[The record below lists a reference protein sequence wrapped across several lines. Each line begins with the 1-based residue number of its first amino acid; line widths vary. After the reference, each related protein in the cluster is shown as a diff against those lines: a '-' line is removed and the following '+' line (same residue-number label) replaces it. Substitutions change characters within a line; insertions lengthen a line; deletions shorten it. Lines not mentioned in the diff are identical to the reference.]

1 MALDHNGYFP
11 GHKRRSITPLSWEE
25 MCRKVRKLPP
35 HQLFRYG
42 TAGDLPGYGTVIDH
56 QLLNQLVEANQKA
69 RAKGFAYTHKPV
81 GYHGQ
86 ALVNAQAIYAANRN
100 GFRINLSA
108 DSLRQADELTDMGIA
123 PVVVVVPSDAPLK
136 QKTPKGRSVVV
147 CPAEQKDEDGE
158 PIIQC
163 DRCRLCSKERK
174 TIVAFRAHGT
184 RRKEVN
190 RKLRVIQ

>member
-1 MALDHNGYFP
+1 
-11 GHKRRSITPLSWEE
+11 
-25 MCRKVRKLPP
+25 MCRKVSKLPP

-42 TAGDLPGYGTVIDH
+42 TAGDLPGYGVVVDH
-56 QLLNQLVEANQKA
+56 QQLNQLVEANKKA

-81 GYHGQ
+81 GYQGQ
-86 ALVNAQAIYAANRN
+86 ALINAQAIYAANRS

-108 DSLRQADELTDMGIA
+108 DSLSQADELADMGIA

-136 QKTPKGRSVVV
+136 QKTPKGRSVIV
-147 CPAEQKDEDGE
+147 CPAERKDEDGD

-163 DRCRLCSKERK
+163 DRCQLCSKERR

-184 RRKEVN
+184 RKKAVD
-190 RKLRVIQ
+190 RKLRKLQVIQ